1 MIVGR
6 ERVEK
11 ALPGYT
17 VGERLGSG
25 AFGLVL
31 AGQYQRTGHPV
42 AIKVM
47 EAEGSEGATLGFA
60 AEARVLGGLNHPHV
74 VRAFDYVE
82 AEGLCLVV
90 MELLAGGTLTRR
102 RVGIGPEQVCA
113 VGLAVAAALGHAHGR
128 GVLHR
133 DIKADNILFAADG
146 TPKVGDF
153 GIAKLFEGSAA
164 TASSRA
170 GTPMYMAPEQI
181 EGGRLGPA
189 TDLYALGVVLYHLLT
204 GAPPFDSR
212 QPLPVLW
219 RQHLND
225 PPPPMVGIPASVA
238 AVVLRALAKAPTDRY
253 PDAGS
258 FALDLAHAATEA
270 YSAGWPTRARL
281 PLHLDDHV
289 LSATDPPAP
298 PPRVSDSEDEKTVDS
313 GADGGA
319 VMPDAGGENGGP
331 RRARRRRGQ
340 ARRRVALP
348 LTVMAVLVVVS
359 LVLWHI
365 TDASNPGPDLD
376 RGAVSQ
382 QLAAAS
388 TKKAAGQPDLA
399 RRLALAAY
407 RTAPTP
413 QARNSVLHLL
423 AFTNR
428 PLATLADDH
437 ARAFSPDGRLLAST
451 SGQDF
456 VSSPLDLGTV
466 QLWNGTARG
475 EVHTPL
481 TTFSDGTDHFDT
493 TIGPVFSPDGR
504 LLATSGWNDTT
515 GRIVQL
521 WDTTARGKVHTPLA
535 TFTGHT
541 DSFDDAVSAVAFS
554 PDGRLLATTSNDGTA
569 RLWDTTARGKVNQSL
584 ATFTDSTVLSA
595 VVFSPDGRLLA
606 VSGWGGIVQLWDTT
620 ARGEV
625 HTPLTTFTGH
635 IGRVGAVTAVVF
647 SPDGRLLA
655 TSGEDGTARL
665 WDTTARGEGN
675 AALTT
680 FAAHTDWVSA
690 VTFSPD
696 GRLLATSSRDGT
708 ARLWHTIARGVVD
721 RSLATFRFALT
732 RVFWDGSVVFDRD
745 GRLLATSGEDSDPQL
760 WDTTARGEVDQSL
773 ATLTDAAVGVVPSPD
788 GRLLATISS
797 DNITRIWDLDPDR
810 FTKTACAEEANRL
823 TAAEWKAVLP
833 DVAYNPPCS

>member
-31 AGQYQRTGHPV
+31 AGQHQRTGHPV

-47 EAEGSEGATLGFA
+47 EAEGSEGTTFGFA
-60 AEARVLGGLNHPHV
+60 AEARVLAGLNHPHV

-225 PPPPMVGIPASVA
+225 PPPPMVGVPASVA

-253 PDAGS
+253 PDAAA

-270 YSAGWPTRARL
+270 YSSGWLTRARL

-289 LSATDPPAP
+289 LRATDPPAP
-298 PPRVSDSEDEKTVDS
+298 PPRVGDSDDARTVAS

-319 VMPDAGGENGGP
+319 VGPDAGSENGGP
-331 RRARRRRGQ
+331 RRARRRRGR

-348 LTVMAVLVVVS
+348 LAAMAVLVVVS
-359 LVLWHI
+359 LVLWRI
-365 TDASNPGPDLD
+365 TGGSSPGPNLD
-376 RGAVSQ
+376 REAVSR

-388 TKKAAGQPDLA
+388 TKKAADQPDLA

-413 QARNSVLHLL
+413 QARNSVLRLL

-428 PLATLADDH
+428 PLATLAGGY
-437 ARAFSPDGRLLAST
+437 ARTFSPDGRLLATTSDENFLST
-451 SGQDF
+451 
-456 VSSPLDLGTV
+456 PPEPGTV
-466 QLWNGTARG
+466 QLWNASARG
-475 EVHTPL
+475 EARTPL
-481 TTFSDGTDHFDT
+481 TTFADGIDHFAT
-493 TIGPVFSPDGR
+493 TIAPVFSPDGR
-504 LLATSGWNDTT
+504 LLAVSGWNDN
-515 GRIVQL
+515 GPIVQL
-521 WDTTARGKVHTPLA
+521 WDTAARGEARTPLT
-535 TFTGHT
+535 TFTTSTTSYDNG
-541 DSFDDAVSAVAFS
+541 VSAVAFS
-554 PDGRLLATTSNDGTA
+554 PDGRLLATTSKDGTA
-569 RLWDTTARGKVNQSL
+569 RLWDTTARGKVDQSL
-584 ATFTDSTVLSA
+584 ATFAASIVLSA
-595 VVFSPDGRLLA
+595 AAFSPDGRLLA
-606 VSGWGGIVQLWDTT
+606 VSGWGRIAQLWDTT
-620 ARGEV
+620 ARGEF
-625 HTPLTTFTGH
+625 HTPLTSFTGH
-635 IGRVGAVTAVVF
+635 TGRLGAVTAVVF

-680 FAAHTDWVSA
+680 FTAHTDWVSE

-696 GRLLATSSRDGT
+696 GRLLASSSRDGT
-708 ARLWHTIARGVVD
+708 ARLWPTTARGTVD
-721 RSLATFRFALT
+721 QSSATFRFAPT
-732 RVFWDGSVVFDRD
+732 HVFWDGGVVFDRA
-745 GRLLATSGEDSDPQL
+745 GRLLATSGDGDPQL

-773 ATLTDAAVGVVPSPD
+773 ATLTNAAAGVVPSPD
-788 GRLLATISS
+788 GRLLATANSN
-797 DNITRIWDLDPDR
+797 NITRIWDLDPDR
-810 FTKTACAEEANRL
+810 FTKAACAERANRL
-823 TAAEWKAVLP
+823 TEAEWKAVLP
-833 DVAYNPPCS
+833 EVAYTPPCS